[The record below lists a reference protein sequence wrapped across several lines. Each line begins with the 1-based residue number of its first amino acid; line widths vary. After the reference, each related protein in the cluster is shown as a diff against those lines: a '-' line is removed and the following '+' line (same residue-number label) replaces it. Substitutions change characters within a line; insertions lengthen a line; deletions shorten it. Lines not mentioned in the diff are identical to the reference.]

1 MRNAIDLQVEICYNS
16 AVEVVFIAQ
25 LKGCL
30 KEIKGCGLRYKVGH
44 VCWQLKYAWQRAWRG
59 YDNTDVFNMASNLR
73 EKMIVMLEEC
83 NKNRHILFNKPNVD
97 LLTPVEFDDI
107 VMTDEETSAV
117 IEKMIDLLRKSD
129 EFYYYDNFIMKD
141 GYTYEIVAKRCEES
155 KNEFLDMMKLYGDQL
170 WD

>member
-1 MRNAIDLQVEICYNS
+1 MCYNLY
-16 AVEVVFIAQ
+16 VEVVFIAQ

-30 KEIKGCGLRYKVGH
+30 KEIKGCRLRYKAKH
-44 VCWQLKYAWQRAWRG
+44 VCWQLRYAWQRAWRG
-59 YDNTDVFNMASNLR
+59 YDDTDVFNMAGNLR
-73 EKMIVMLEEC
+73 EKMIVMLEEY

-97 LLTPVEFDDI
+97 LLSPVEFDDI

-155 KNEFLDMMKLYGDQL
+155 KNELLDMMKLYGDQL

>member
-1 MRNAIDLQVEICYNS
+1 MRNTIDLQVEICYTS

-30 KEIKGCGLRYKVGH
+30 KEIKGCGLRYKVRC

-59 YDNTDVFNMASNLR
+59 YDNTDVFNMAGNLR
-73 EKMIVMLEEC
+73 EKMIVMLEEY
-83 NKNRHILFNKPNVD
+83 NKNRHVLFNKPNIN
-97 LLTPVEFDDI
+97 LLQLANLDDVVI
-107 VMTDEETSAV
+107 TDEETSAV

-129 EFYYYDNFIMKD
+129 ELYYYDNFILKD